1 MLNGNEQ
8 MAHLPAQLKGW
19 KCHFSC
25 HDTSMSSKLTY
36 VVASSTSW
44 WEPQGSPEQE
54 RSHWLV
60 TGVLTGFTEKRPS
73 YSLKPWVPQTSLSH
87 LNWNRRTAVGN
98 LPFYCQYKH
107 SMFPFDNHFHSN
119 CLFPS
124 LKNGAASIT
133 RTPCPPWKPI
143 LLSWDLHD
151 PGYTWLSIKCP
162 HYPNKDIP
170 LALVCCRGT
179 SRHLFMHR
187 NFCFLLCRFILSW
200 TTFPQVTEQ
209 IYKSTGRDF
218 PGGSVVES
226 PSANAG
232 DADSIPGPGG
242 SHMLQSNRACAP
254 QLLSLHSGGGTATPE
269 PMSQDYEVRVP

>member
-1 MLNGNEQ
+1 MNKWLTFLLSLRGGSAILVV
-8 MAHLPAQLKGW
+8 MTHP
-19 KCHFSC
+19 
-25 HDTSMSSKLTY
+25 SMSSKLTY
-36 VVASSTSW
+36 VVASSTNW

-60 TGVLTGFTEKRPS
+60 TGVLRGFTEKRPS

-124 LKNGAASIT
+124 LKNRAASIT

-187 NFCFLLCRFILSW
+187 NFCCSPLPLYSFLNHIS
-200 TTFPQVTEQ
+200 
-209 IYKSTGRDF
+209 
-218 PGGSVVES
+218 PG
-226 PSANAG
+226 
-232 DADSIPGPGG
+232 
-242 SHMLQSNRACAP
+242 NRTN
-254 QLLSLHSGGGTATPE
+254 L
-269 PMSQDYEVRVP
+269 